1 MAIRG
6 YNNVSSDNGIP
17 INNDSS
23 QVLEQGDMLFW
34 DVTSQAFVYG
44 PGITVPTKL
53 SQFENDVPY
62 VTESELTAS
71 IANIATGGSITLD
84 GYATTQ
90 FVDDLFAN
98 VSTFGGDYSEL
109 TNKPAIPTTTSE
121 LTNTSSFIDTD
132 QLNASI
138 AALPLFS
145 GDYNDLVN
153 KPAIFSGDYN
163 DLVNQP
169 ILPTLDGYATQLFVN
184 DAVDNINVNDIDLS
198 QYIISA
204 DLAAAVS
211 IAIATLNLFSG
222 DYDDLINKP
231 ITFSG
236 SYNDLVDRPVLF
248 NGSYSALSNAPV
260 LFSGNY
266 NDLINKPTIIE
277 TDLTGLATEIFVQTT
292 IAEAALGGTVD
303 LSTYV
308 TDLELTTALD
318 NYQPV
323 INLSEYAL
331 TSSLFSGSYSDLI
344 DAPQTFSGNY
354 NDLINKPALPDFST
368 LATIA
373 YVDTQILQLGG
384 LSATDLDLTGYVTDD
399 ELTTAINGVVTF
411 SGNYNDL
418 INKPTIFSGSW
429 NDLTE
434 RPAIPSIDGLATQT
448 YVIEQVAEVITN
460 GTIDLE
466 GYATES
472 YVTQSLLERGSHFSG
487 NYTDLL
493 NTPILFSGDYN
504 DLVNAPSVDN
514 SDLMLSLDSTNL
526 HLGTPNSVISSIDLL
541 SLANGLVS
549 SIDYTQLSNLPTLF
563 SGDYND
569 LVNRPNFFSGNYDD
583 LANKPYIPSIAG
595 LASETY
601 VNNNVAGLASEA
613 YVDERVGDTTITGD
627 KTFVG
632 DVVYEQSIR
641 MVNSSTTHT
650 ASKRDLA
657 LTVQTVDSVDTS
669 VLLANGS
676 KILIEDNTTALYE
689 ATAVASSLATGDRV
703 AFVIRGIV
711 ERSNGTISL
720 VGENIVETLNQT
732 DQAWNVD
739 IQADTV
745 DNAISII
752 VTGSAAVT
760 IDWTIFLQISE
771 VIR

>member
-6 YNNVSSDNGIP
+6 YNNVASNNGIP
-17 INNDSS
+17 VNNDPN

-34 DVTSQAFVYG
+34 DVTSQSFVYG
-44 PGITVPTKL
+44 PGIVLPTKISEL
-53 SQFENDVPY
+53 TNDVPY
-62 VTESELTAS
+62 VTEAELTAS

-169 ILPTLDGYATQLFVN
+169 ILPTLDGYATQLFVS

-373 YVDTQILQLGG
+373 YVDTQIIQLGG
-384 LSATDLDLTGYVTDD
+384 LSATDLDLTGYVTDA

-411 SGNYNDL
+411 SGNYTDL

-434 RPAIPSIDGLATQT
+434 RPTIPSIDGLATQT

-541 SLANGLVS
+541 DLANGLAA
-549 SIDYTQLSNLPTLF
+549 SIDYTHLQNLPTLF

-613 YVDERVGDTTITGD
+613 YVDERVGDATITGD
-627 KTFVG
+627 KTFAG

-641 MVNSSTTHT
+641 MVNSSSTHT

-720 VGENIVETLNQT
+720 VGTNIVETLNQT

-752 VTGSAAVT
+752 VTGSTAVT

>member
-1 MAIRG
+1 
-6 YNNVSSDNGIP
+6 
-17 INNDSS
+17 
-23 QVLEQGDMLFW
+23 
-34 DVTSQAFVYG
+34 
-44 PGITVPTKL
+44 
-53 SQFENDVPY
+53 
-62 VTESELTAS
+62 
-71 IANIATGGSITLD
+71 
-84 GYATTQ
+84 
-90 FVDDLFAN
+90 
-98 VSTFGGDYSEL
+98 
-109 TNKPAIPTTTSE
+109 
-121 LTNTSSFIDTD
+121 
-132 QLNASI
+132 
-138 AALPLFS
+138 
-145 GDYNDLVN
+145 
-153 KPAIFSGDYN
+153 
-163 DLVNQP
+163 
-169 ILPTLDGYATQLFVN
+169 
-184 DAVDNINVNDIDLS
+184 
-198 QYIISA
+198 
-204 DLAAAVS
+204 
-211 IAIATLNLFSG
+211 
-222 DYDDLINKP
+222 
-231 ITFSG
+231 
-236 SYNDLVDRPVLF
+236 
-248 NGSYSALSNAPV
+248 V

-541 SLANGLVS
+541 SLANGLAS

-627 KTFVG
+627 KTFAG